1 MSDIFQI
8 DDENEVYEYR
18 DKEKFVREVTFGMMR
33 LDPFKKEKCDLFF
46 EARNNYKELAEMY
59 CNKDKNQCGKR
70 ILL

>member
-46 EARNNYKELAEMY
+46 EARNNY
-59 CNKDKNQCGKR
+59 
-70 ILL
+70 